1 MDVGVGNGDEAD
13 ECQHRHEGRHS
24 NHSQV
29 IIGAG
34 ELQQLGDITEEL
46 MDDFGPTEGDGE
58 RGSCVQ
64 DPRGASTQ
72 PDSYHSPLA
81 GSGIHDGLVVQWE
94 ADGCIAVI
102 RHHCENGHLSPGQ
115 RREEEDLQHAL
126 TVANTAIACQ

>member
-46 MDDFGPTEGDGE
+46 MDDFGPTEGDGSQ
-58 RGSCVQ
+58 RCLHSARQ
-64 DPRGASTQ
+64 LSQPTRRLWDP
-72 PDSYHSPLA
+72 
-81 GSGIHDGLVVQWE
+81 
-94 ADGCIAVI
+94 
-102 RHHCENGHLSPGQ
+102 
-115 RREEEDLQHAL
+115 
-126 TVANTAIACQ
+126 